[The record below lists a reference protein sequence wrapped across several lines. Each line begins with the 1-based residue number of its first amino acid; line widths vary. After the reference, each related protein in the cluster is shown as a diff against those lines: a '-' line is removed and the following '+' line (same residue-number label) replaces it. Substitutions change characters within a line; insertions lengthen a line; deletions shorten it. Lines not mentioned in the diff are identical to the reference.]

1 MNDQRIPKHA
11 VLAIVMAMVCLGTF
25 THSSAQQTQ
34 TGQLNGHVLDVVGA
48 TIKGASIFVRR
59 HSSPDEN
66 TKLLTHT
73 DINGNFTLSLP
84 EGGYDVLVVSP
95 GFAASV
101 ETIPVMARK
110 TRKAQWRL
118 KVLNCDFPGVN
129 CDTFQ

>member
-1 MNDQRIPKHA
+1 
-11 VLAIVMAMVCLGTF
+11 LGTF